1 MALVNKIKHGFR
13 ISGDTGAHK
22 YLMVPIFMFFALLI
36 FALIRSPIIISPSGI
51 GSIIILTAPLILAT
65 YALTIIVMAGR
76 GGVDLS
82 IGPFMGFINV
92 SLISLYAH
100 GYLQHPV
107 SFFIYAIGIGVIYQ
121 VFFGIIVVFVRVQP
135 IIIALAGYLA
145 FTGINLVILSRPGG
159 VAPDWIEPWGAGITI
174 FNEILL
180 LLILATIF
188 FYLITH
194 TAFWGHLKLMGAD
207 ERAAFTSGVKINWV
221 RIVAHGIAGIFAGL
235 SAISFTALIGSG
247 DPIQGT
253 KYTLLG
259 VTALV
264 LGGASLVGGR
274 GGAFG
279 AILGALILYLINYTL
294 VTFQFERLQSFVSD
308 LSYGGVLVIALLIS
322 LTLPFVQRITKNLS
336 VFVFFILMSII
347 GLAVI
352 VHTTQDIPIAEE
364 KVLTTKDYTGTQYE
378 RSTVV
383 RKLDATG
390 NIIVEGD
397 ASTTTG
403 EGTAQGGSLAGHS
416 IVIVKDPGTVVLY
429 VILGLAGLAYLFT
442 LLARN
447 RDATTTCFA
456 LIVAVIVVGLI
467 FDSDSKQSEP
477 QVEQINL
484 NSNQSTIENFSPQ
497 YFSLEKIDF
506 FSNISSNSSLI
517 VSSTYS
523 LIYIVGTILLTSL
536 IVMVMLPQFSTR
548 AKATALLLFASAST
562 IVLLGG
568 ISYYNLGDK
577 VDSSLF
583 GLQGYGII
591 LVGLLLF
598 VITAPFVHSNIANLT
613 NIYIFGLSIL
623 AILAVYFLAGNTS
636 MSTDPALYQ
645 SQIISELQIG
655 DLSQVAYGEPA
666 RHFNP
671 SISTVA
677 QFAYS
682 AVVIF
687 LFQYFVFI
695 AMSQENSFN
704 RFAPFMYIVICA
716 GFLWSAMF
724 YAVGYPLYK
733 IIVVLIIGLPITP
746 LVWQFFGVYL
756 KKIARDRQLSQWAEE
771 REVK

>member
-1 MALVNKIKHGFR
+1 
-13 ISGDTGAHK
+13 
-22 YLMVPIFMFFALLI
+22 MVPIFMFFALLI

-92 SLISLYAH
+92 SLIQLYAH

-121 VFFGIIVVFVRVQP
+121 IFFGIIVVFVRVQP

-159 VAPDWIEPWGAGITI
+159 VAPDWITPWGAGFTI

-279 AILGALILYLINYTL
+279 AILGALILYLINYSL

-364 KVLTTKDYTGTQYE
+364 KVLTTEDYTGTQYE

-397 ASTTTG
+397 AATTTG

-456 LIVAVIVVGLI
+456 IIVAVIVVGLI
-467 FDSDSKQSEP
+467 FDPDSKQTEP

-484 NSNQSTIENFSPQ
+484 HSNQSTIENFSPQ
-497 YFSLEKIDF
+497 YFSLEKIDY
-506 FSNISSNSSLI
+506 FSNISSNASLI

-548 AKATALLLFASAST
+548 VKATALLLFASAST

-568 ISYYNLGDK
+568 VSYYNLGDK
-577 VDSSLF
+577 VDTSFF

-598 VITAPFVHSNIANLT
+598 VITAPFVHSNISNLT
-613 NIYIFGLSIL
+613 NIYIFGLSVL
-623 AILAVYFLAGNTS
+623 AILAVYFLAGNTNIS
-636 MSTDPALYQ
+636 NDPNLYQ
-645 SQIISELQIG
+645 FPIISELQIG

-695 AMSQENSFN
+695 AMNQENRFD
-704 RFAPFMYIVICA
+704 RFAPFMYIIICA

-724 YAVGYPLYK
+724 YVVGYPLYK
-733 IIVVLIIGLPITP
+733 IMVVLIIGLPITP

-756 KKIARDRQLSQWAEE
+756 KKLARDRQLSQWAEE
-771 REVK
+771 GE

>member
-1 MALVNKIKHGFR
+1 MALVDKIKHGFR
-13 ISGDTGAHK
+13 TSGDTGAHK

-51 GSIIILTAPLILAT
+51 GSVIILTAPLILAT

-121 VFFGIIVVFVRVQP
+121 IFFGIIVVFVRVQP
-135 IIIALAGYLA
+135 IIIALEGYLA

-336 VFVFFILMSII
+336 VFVFFILMSIA

-364 KVLTTKDYTGTQYE
+364 KVLTTEDYTGTQYE

-397 ASTTTG
+397 AATTTG

-467 FDSDSKQSEP
+467 FDPDSKQSKP
-477 QVEQINL
+477 QVEQINIH
-484 NSNQSTIENFSPQ
+484 SNQSTIENFSPQ

-506 FSNISSNSSLI
+506 VSNISSNASLI

-548 AKATALLLFASAST
+548 AKATAMLLFATALT

-613 NIYIFGLSIL
+613 NIYIFGLSVL

-636 MSTDPALYQ
+636 VTTDPALYQ

-655 DLSQVAYGEPA
+655 DLSQVAYGEPV

-671 SISTVA
+671 SISPVA

-682 AVVIF
+682 ALVIF

-695 AMSQENSFN
+695 AMNQENRFN

-716 GFLWSAMF
+716 VFLWSAMF

-733 IIVVLIIGLPITP
+733 IIAVLIVGLPITP

-756 KKIARDRQLSQWAEE
+756 KKLARDRQLSQWAEE
-771 REVK
+771 GE

>member
-1 MALVNKIKHGFR
+1 MALVDKIKHGFR
-13 ISGDTGAHK
+13 TSGDTGSHK

-92 SLISLYAH
+92 SLIQLYAH

-121 VFFGIIVVFVRVQP
+121 IFFGIIVVFVRVQP

-221 RIVAHGIAGIFAGL
+221 RIVAHAIAGIFAGL

-279 AILGALILYLINYTL
+279 AILGALILYLINYSL

-336 VFVFFILMSII
+336 VFVFFILMSIV

-352 VHTTQDIPIAEE
+352 VHTTQDIPIVEE
-364 KVLTTKDYTGTQYE
+364 KVLTTEDYTGTQYE

-397 ASTTTG
+397 AATTTG

-456 LIVAVIVVGLI
+456 IIVAVIVVGLI
-467 FDSDSKQSEP
+467 FDPDSKQTEP

-484 NSNQSTIENFSPQ
+484 QSNQSTIENFSPQ

-506 FSNISSNSSLI
+506 FSNISSNASLI

-548 AKATALLLFASAST
+548 VKATALLLFASAST

-598 VITAPFVHSNIANLT
+598 VITAPFVHSNIVNLT
-613 NIYIFGLSIL
+613 NIYIFGLSVL
-623 AILAVYFLAGNTS
+623 AILAVYFIAGNTNFS
-636 MSTDPALYQ
+636 NDPTLYQ
-645 SQIISELQIG
+645 SPIISELQIG
-655 DLSQVAYGEPA
+655 DLSQVVYGEPA

-695 AMSQENSFN
+695 AMNKENRFN
-704 RFAPFMYIVICA
+704 HFAPFMYIVICA

-733 IIVVLIIGLPITP
+733 IMVVLIIGLPITP

-756 KKIARDRQLSQWAEE
+756 KKLARDRQLSQWAEGGE
-771 REVK
+771 

>member
-1 MALVNKIKHGFR
+1 MALVDKIKHGFR
-13 ISGDTGAHK
+13 TSGDTGAHK

-51 GSIIILTAPLILAT
+51 GSVIILTAPLILAT

-121 VFFGIIVVFVRVQP
+121 IFFGMIVVFVRVQP

-221 RIVAHGIAGIFAGL
+221 RIVAHAIAGIFAGL

-279 AILGALILYLINYTL
+279 AILGALILYLINYSL

-336 VFVFFILMSII
+336 VFVFFILMSIA

-364 KVLTTKDYTGTQYE
+364 KVLTKEDYTGTQYE

-383 RKLDATG
+383 RKLDSTG

-397 ASTTTG
+397 AATTTG

-429 VILGLAGLAYLFT
+429 VILGLAGLAYLGT

-467 FDSDSKQSEP
+467 FDPDSTQSEP
-477 QVEQINL
+477 QIEQVNL
-484 NSNQSTIENFSPQ
+484 HSNQSTIENFSPQ

-506 FSNISSNSSLI
+506 VSNISSNASLI

-548 AKATALLLFASAST
+548 VKATAMLLFATALT

-577 VDSSLF
+577 IDSSLF

-613 NIYIFGLSIL
+613 NIYIFGLSVL

-636 MSTDPALYQ
+636 VTTDPALYQ

-655 DLSQVAYGEPA
+655 DLSQVAYGKPV

-671 SISTVA
+671 SISLVA

-682 AVVIF
+682 ALVIF

-695 AMSQENSFN
+695 AMNQENRFN

-733 IIVVLIIGLPITP
+733 IIAVLIVGLPITP

-756 KKIARDRQLSQWAEE
+756 KKLARDRQLSQWT
-771 REVK
+771 

>member
-1 MALVNKIKHGFR
+1 MALVDKIKHGFR
-13 ISGDTGAHK
+13 TSGDTGAHK

-121 VFFGIIVVFVRVQP
+121 IFFGIIVVFVRVQP

-221 RIVAHGIAGIFAGL
+221 RIVAHAIAGIFAGL

-279 AILGALILYLINYTL
+279 AILGALILYLINYSL

-336 VFVFFILMSII
+336 VFVFFILMSIA

-364 KVLTTKDYTGTQYE
+364 KVLTTEDYTGTQYE

-397 ASTTTG
+397 AATTTG

-429 VILGLAGLAYLFT
+429 VILGLAGLAYLGT

-467 FDSDSKQSEP
+467 FDPDSKQSEP
-477 QVEQINL
+477 QIEQVNL
-484 NSNQSTIENFSPQ
+484 HSNQSTIENFSPQ

-506 FSNISSNSSLI
+506 VSNISSNASLI

-548 AKATALLLFASAST
+548 VKATAMLLFATALT

-577 VDSSLF
+577 VDTSFF

-613 NIYIFGLSIL
+613 NIYIFGLSVL
-623 AILAVYFLAGNTS
+623 AILAVYFLAGNTNIS
-636 MSTDPALYQ
+636 NDPNLYQ
-645 SQIISELQIG
+645 FPIISELQIG

-695 AMSQENSFN
+695 AMNQENRFD

-724 YAVGYPLYK
+724 YAIGYPLYK
-733 IIVVLIIGLPITP
+733 IIAVLIVGLPITP

-756 KKIARDRQLSQWAEE
+756 KKLARDRQLSQWAEE
-771 REVK
+771 GEVK

>member
-1 MALVNKIKHGFR
+1 MALVDKIKQGFR
-13 ISGDTGAHK
+13 TSGDTGAHK

-51 GSIIILTAPLILAT
+51 GSVIILTAPLILAT

-82 IGPFMGFINV
+82 IGPFMGFLNV

-107 SFFIYAIGIGVIYQ
+107 SFFIYAIGIGVLYQ

-194 TAFWGHLKLMGAD
+194 TAFWGHLKLMGSD

-279 AILGALILYLINYTL
+279 AILGALILYLINYSL

-336 VFVFFILMSII
+336 VFVFFILMSIV

-364 KVLTTKDYTGTQYE
+364 KVLTTEDYTGTQYE

-397 ASTTTG
+397 AKTTTG

-456 LIVAVIVVGLI
+456 LIVTVIAVGLI
-467 FDSDSKQSEP
+467 FDPDSKQGEL
-477 QVEQINL
+477 QVEQIKL
-484 NSNQSTIENFSPQ
+484 HSNQSTIENFSPQ

-506 FSNISSNSSLI
+506 SSNISSNASVI
-517 VSSTYS
+517 VGSTYS
-523 LIYIVGTILLTSL
+523 VIYIGGIILLTSL
-536 IVMVMLPQFSTR
+536 IVMVLLPQFSTR
-548 AKATALLLFASAST
+548 AKATAMLLFAAALT

-577 VDSSLF
+577 VDTSIF

-613 NIYIFGLSIL
+613 NIYIFGLSVL
-623 AILAVYFLAGNTS
+623 AILAVYFLAGNTN

-655 DLSQVAYGEPA
+655 DLSQVAYGELA

-687 LFQYFVFI
+687 LFKYFVFI

-716 GFLWSAMF
+716 GFLWAAMF

-756 KKIARDRQLSQWAEE
+756 KKLARDRQLSQWTEE
-771 REVK
+771 SK

>member
-1 MALVNKIKHGFR
+1 MALVDKIKHGFR
-13 ISGDTGAHK
+13 TSGDTGAHK

-51 GSIIILTAPLILAT
+51 GSVIILTAPLILAT

-121 VFFGIIVVFVRVQP
+121 IFFGMIVVFVRVQP

-221 RIVAHGIAGIFAGL
+221 RIVAHAIAGIFAGL

-279 AILGALILYLINYTL
+279 AILGALILYLINYSL

-336 VFVFFILMSII
+336 VFVFFILMSIV

-364 KVLTTKDYTGTQYE
+364 KVLTTEDYTGTQYE

-397 ASTTTG
+397 AATTTG

-429 VILGLAGLAYLFT
+429 VILGLAGLAYLGT

-467 FDSDSKQSEP
+467 FDPDSKQSEP
-477 QVEQINL
+477 QIEQVNL
-484 NSNQSTIENFSPQ
+484 HSNQSTIENFSPQ

-506 FSNISSNSSLI
+506 VSNISSNASLI

-548 AKATALLLFASAST
+548 VKATAMLLFATALT

-577 VDSSLF
+577 VDNSLF

-613 NIYIFGLSIL
+613 NIYIFGLSVL

-655 DLSQVAYGEPA
+655 DLSQVAYGEPV

-671 SISTVA
+671 SISPVA

-682 AVVIF
+682 ALVIF

-695 AMSQENSFN
+695 AMNQENRFN

-733 IIVVLIIGLPITP
+733 IIAVLIVGLPITP

-756 KKIARDRQLSQWAEE
+756 KKLAQDRQLSQWAEDG
-771 REVK
+771 EVK

>member
-1 MALVNKIKHGFR
+1 MALVDKIKHGFR
-13 ISGDTGAHK
+13 TSGDTGSHK

-92 SLISLYAH
+92 SLIQLYAH

-121 VFFGIIVVFVRVQP
+121 IFFGIIVVFVRVQP

-221 RIVAHGIAGIFAGL
+221 RIVAHAIAGIFAGL

-279 AILGALILYLINYTL
+279 AILGALILYLINYSL

-336 VFVFFILMSII
+336 VFVFFILMSIV

-352 VHTTQDIPIAEE
+352 VHTTQDIPIVEE
-364 KVLTTKDYTGTQYE
+364 KVLTTEDYTGTQYE

-397 ASTTTG
+397 AATTTG

-456 LIVAVIVVGLI
+456 IIVAVIVVGLI
-467 FDSDSKQSEP
+467 FDPDSKQTEP

-484 NSNQSTIENFSPQ
+484 QSNQSTIENFSPQ

-506 FSNISSNSSLI
+506 FSNISSNASLI

-548 AKATALLLFASAST
+548 VKATALLLFASAST

-598 VITAPFVHSNIANLT
+598 VITAPFVHSNIVNLT
-613 NIYIFGLSIL
+613 NIYIFGLSVL
-623 AILAVYFLAGNTS
+623 AILAVYFIAGNTNFS
-636 MSTDPALYQ
+636 NDPTLYQ
-645 SQIISELQIG
+645 SPIISELQIG

-695 AMSQENSFN
+695 AMNKENRFN
-704 RFAPFMYIVICA
+704 HFAPFMYIVICA

-733 IIVVLIIGLPITP
+733 IMVVLIIGLPITP

-756 KKIARDRQLSQWAEE
+756 KKLARDRQLSQWAEGGE
-771 REVK
+771 

>member
-1 MALVNKIKHGFR
+1 MAIVNKLKQNFR
-13 ISGDTGAHK
+13 VSGDTGAHK

-36 FALIRSPIIISPSGI
+36 FALIRSPNIISPSGI
-51 GSIIILTAPLILAT
+51 GSVIILTAPLILAT

-92 SLISLYAH
+92 SLISLHAH

-159 VAPDWIEPWGAGITI
+159 VAPDWIDPWGAGFTI

-194 TAFWGHLKLMGAD
+194 TAFWGHLKLMGSD
-207 ERAAFTSGVKINWV
+207 EKAAFTSGVKINWV

-247 DPIQGT
+247 DPLQGT

-336 VFVFFILMSII
+336 VFVFFILMSIA

-352 VHTTQDIPIAEE
+352 VHTTQDIPIANE
-364 KVLTTKDYTGTQYE
+364 KVLSTDDYTGTQYE

-397 ASTTTG
+397 AATTTG

-416 IVIVKDPGTVVLY
+416 IVIVQDPGMVVLY
-429 VILGLAGLAYLFT
+429 VILGLAGLAFLFT
-442 LLARN
+442 LLSRN

-456 LIVAVIVVGLI
+456 LIVAVIVLGLV
-467 FDSDSKQSEP
+467 FDPESKQSQP
-477 QVEQINL
+477 QVEQI
-484 NSNQSTIENFSPQ
+484 SSQTNQSTIESFSPQ
-497 YFSLEKIDF
+497 YFSLEKTDF
-506 FSNISSNSSLI
+506 ITNISSNTSMI
-517 VSSTYS
+517 VNTTYS
-523 LIYIVGTILLTSL
+523 VIYIGGIIFLTSL
-536 IVMVMLPQFSTR
+536 IVMVMLPQISTR
-548 AKATALLLFASAST
+548 AKTTALLLFAAAFT

-568 ISYYNLGDK
+568 ISYYNLGDETN
-577 VDSSLF
+577 SSLF

-613 NIYIFGLSIL
+613 NVYIFGLSVL
-623 AILAVYFLAGNTS
+623 AILSVYFLAGNTN

-645 SQIISELQIG
+645 SQIITELQIG
-655 DLSQVAYGEPA
+655 DLSQVAYGEPV

-671 SISTVA
+671 SISSVS
-677 QFAYS
+677 QIAYS
-682 AVVIF
+682 AFVIF

-695 AMSQENSFN
+695 AMRQENRFN

-716 GFLWSAMF
+716 GLLWSAMF

-733 IIVVLIIGLPITP
+733 IVVVLIIGLPITP

-756 KKIARDRQLSQWAEE
+756 KKLARDRQLSQWTEE
-771 REVK
+771 GK

>member
-1 MALVNKIKHGFR
+1 MALVDKIKHGFR
-13 ISGDTGAHK
+13 TSGDTGAHK

-51 GSIIILTAPLILAT
+51 GSVIILTAPLILAT

-121 VFFGIIVVFVRVQP
+121 IFFGMIVVFVRVQP

-221 RIVAHGIAGIFAGL
+221 RIVAHAIAGIFAGL

-336 VFVFFILMSII
+336 VFVFFILMSIV

-352 VHTTQDIPIAEE
+352 VHTTQDIPIAED
-364 KVLTTKDYTGTQYE
+364 KILTTGDYTGTQYE

-397 ASTTTG
+397 AATTTG
-403 EGTAQGGSLAGHS
+403 EGTYGGGSLAGHS

-429 VILGLAGLAYLFT
+429 VILGLAGLAYLFI

-456 LIVAVIVVGLI
+456 FIVAVMVVGLI
-467 FDSDSKQSEP
+467 FDPDSKQSKP
-477 QVEQINL
+477 QVEQINFH
-484 NSNQSTIENFSPQ
+484 SNQSTIENFSPQ
-497 YFSLEKIDF
+497 YISFEKIDF
-506 FSNISSNSSLI
+506 FSNISSNTSFI

-523 LIYIVGTILLTSL
+523 LIYIAGTILLTSL

-548 AKATALLLFASAST
+548 AKATAMLLFAAALT

-613 NIYIFGLSIL
+613 NIYIFGLSVL
-623 AILAVYFLAGNTS
+623 AILAVYFLAGNTNIS
-636 MSTDPALYQ
+636 NDPTLYQ

-655 DLSQVAYGEPA
+655 DLSQVAYGEPV

-671 SISTVA
+671 SISTLA

-695 AMSQENSFN
+695 AMNQENRFN

-716 GFLWSAMF
+716 GLLWSAMF

-733 IIVVLIIGLPITP
+733 ILTILIVGLPITP

-756 KKIARDRQLSQWAEE
+756 KKLARDRQLSQWAEE
-771 REVK
+771 GK

>member
-1 MALVNKIKHGFR
+1 MALVDKIKHGFR
-13 ISGDTGAHK
+13 TSGDTGSHK

-92 SLISLYAH
+92 SLIQLYAH

-121 VFFGIIVVFVRVQP
+121 IFFGIIVVFVRVQP

-221 RIVAHGIAGIFAGL
+221 RIVAHAIAGIFAGL

-279 AILGALILYLINYTL
+279 AILGALILYLINYSL

-336 VFVFFILMSII
+336 VFVFFILMSIV

-352 VHTTQDIPIAEE
+352 VHTTQDIPIVEE
-364 KVLTTKDYTGTQYE
+364 KVLTTEDYTGTQYE

-397 ASTTTG
+397 AATTTG

-456 LIVAVIVVGLI
+456 IIVAVIVVGLI
-467 FDSDSKQSEP
+467 FDPDSKQTEP

-484 NSNQSTIENFSPQ
+484 QSNQSTIENFSPQ

-506 FSNISSNSSLI
+506 FSNISSNASLI

-548 AKATALLLFASAST
+548 VKATALLLFASAST

-577 VDSSLF
+577 VDPSLF

-598 VITAPFVHSNIANLT
+598 VITAPFVHSNIVNLT
-613 NIYIFGLSIL
+613 NIYIFGLSVL
-623 AILAVYFLAGNTS
+623 AILAVYFIAGNTNFS
-636 MSTDPALYQ
+636 NDPTLYQ
-645 SQIISELQIG
+645 SPIISELQIG

-695 AMSQENSFN
+695 AMNKENRFN
-704 RFAPFMYIVICA
+704 HFAPFMYIVICA

-733 IIVVLIIGLPITP
+733 IMVVLIIGLPITP

-756 KKIARDRQLSQWAEE
+756 KKLARDRQLSQWAEGGE
-771 REVK
+771 